1 MNAIFMYFVFYMLVL
16 GASYGIVKTTQ
27 AVTNRYGDV
36 AGVLVTLEGILL
48 SGLGVFAMIALF
60 IGAI

>member
-16 GASYGIVKTTQ
+16 GASYGIVKTAQ

>member
-1 MNAIFMYFVFYMLVL
+1 MNAIFMYFVLYMLVF
-16 GASYGIVKTTQ
+16 GASYGIVTTAQ

-36 AGVLVTLEGILL
+36 AGALVTLEGILL